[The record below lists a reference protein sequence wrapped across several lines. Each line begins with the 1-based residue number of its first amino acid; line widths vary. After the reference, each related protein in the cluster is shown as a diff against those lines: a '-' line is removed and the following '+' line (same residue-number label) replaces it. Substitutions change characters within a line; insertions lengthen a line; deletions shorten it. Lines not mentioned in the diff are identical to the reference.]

1 MKALICILVTL
12 FIKTCMA
19 QPPHTLKVNVSDLP
33 DQEVYLAGFYGEQ
46 NNIIDTAKPDR
57 HGNVVFQLNSTV
69 HPGMYRVFL
78 DKNRFFDIIFNH
90 ENIEIKT
97 DYNDLYKQLI
107 VVYSKENEIYY
118 DFLKQANE
126 YRRKFDLLAPV
137 VDYYPRTDSFYFDV
151 RRKFIMVQSDFLN
164 YIQAIMDENP
174 SAFVTKI
181 IRQKKPLFYDP
192 QLNEQDRRQYAI
204 DHYFDNVKFN
214 DAELL
219 RTNLYTNLA
228 IDYLSLFSN
237 PNLTQDKL
245 EDEFIKAVDQIM
257 LQSMENSIVYEFI
270 VDYLVG
276 GFERFHFEKVLDY
289 IAENYSPE
297 QCENEER
304 KTDLQTRLEK
314 YAELSVGK
322 KAPEITLPDRNGN
335 QVSLSSFRSDYT
347 LVIFWASWCPHC
359 IEILPDI
366 HKLYKESI
374 NSSKMKVLSVSIDT
388 KMEDWVQIL
397 SRDNYVWTSVSDL
410 KGWESPAAIDYNI
423 YATPTMFL
431 LDKAKNIVAKP
442 ITRSELVDA
451 LIRENILK

>member
-1 MKALICILVTL
+1 MKILISILGL
-12 FIKTCMA
+12 LLIHAGLA
-19 QPPHTLKVNVSDLP
+19 QPYTLKIMVSDLP
-33 DQEVYLAGFYGEQ
+33 DKEVYLSAFYGEQ
-46 NNIIDTAKPDR
+46 TNIIDTAIPDNK
-57 HGNVVFQLNSTV
+57 GNILFKLKSEYN
-69 HPGMYRVFL
+69 PGMYRVFL
-78 DKNRFFDIIFNH
+78 DKERFFDIIYNL

-97 DYNDLYKQLI
+97 DYNDIYQQLMVI
-107 VVYSKENEIYY
+107 YSKENEIYY
-118 DFLKQANE
+118 DFLKKANA

-137 VDYYPRTDSFYFDV
+137 VDYFPRTDSFYFEV
-151 RRKFIMVQSDFLN
+151 RRKFILVQSDFLN
-164 YIQAIMDENP
+164 YLQAIMDANP
-174 SAFVTKI
+174 HAFVTKI
-181 IRQKKPLFYDP
+181 IRQQKPLFYDP
-192 QLNEQDRRQYAI
+192 QLNEHDRKQYAI
-204 DHYFDNVKFN
+204 EHYFDNVKFN
-214 DAELL
+214 DPELL

-237 PNLTQDKL
+237 PNMTQDKL
-245 EDEFIKAVDQIM
+245 EEEFIKAVDQIM

-322 KAPEITLPDRNGN
+322 KAPEITLPDQSGN
-335 QVSLSSFRSDYT
+335 QVTLSSFKSEYT

-388 KMEDWVQIL
+388 EMEDWVEIL
-397 SRDNYVWTSVSDL
+397 NRDNYVWASVSDL
-410 KGWESPAAIDYNI
+410 KGWDSSAAIDYNI

-442 ITRSELVDA
+442 ITRSELVEV
-451 LIRENILK
+451 LIKENILK